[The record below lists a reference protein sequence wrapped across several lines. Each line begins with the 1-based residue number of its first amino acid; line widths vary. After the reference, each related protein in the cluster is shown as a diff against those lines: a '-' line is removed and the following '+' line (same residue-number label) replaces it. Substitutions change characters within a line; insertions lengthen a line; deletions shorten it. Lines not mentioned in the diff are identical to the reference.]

1 MTAQTVAP
9 NPVTLGLAAGAG
21 AAYAGA
27 LGPYD
32 RRRPMHTATAP
43 ITLEF
48 WKEGRAYERRA
59 GYRGASPEFGEIV
72 LTCPLPRQSTVPI
85 QCA

>member
-1 MTAQTVAP
+1 
-9 NPVTLGLAAGAG
+9 
-21 AAYAGA
+21 
-27 LGPYD
+27 
-32 RRRPMHTATAP
+32 MHTATAP